1 MGLGESIRLAF
12 EGLKANKM
20 RAVLTM
26 LGIII
31 GIAAVIGI
39 LGLSTLVAL
48 AGSAEGAGMLYAAC
62 ILCLISGVLQLIA
75 GIKGAKHCQNP
86 DMAHSCM
93 IWGIVVAVF
102 CVLGNLFYVI
112 GGKGFDVTS
121 LLTGLLLPALYIYG
135 AVLNKKQED
144 PMEPAI

>member
-1 MGLGESIRLAF
+1 
-12 EGLKANKM
+12 
-20 RAVLTM
+20 
-26 LGIII
+26 
-31 GIAAVIGI
+31 
-39 LGLSTLVAL
+39 
-48 AGSAEGAGMLYAAC
+48 MLYAAC

-75 GIKGAKHCQNP
+75 GIKGVKHCQNP

-135 AVLNKKQED
+135 SSAEQEAGRPD
-144 PMEPAI
+144 GTGYLIGRKGTRCFSVNRSRSA

>member
-1 MGLGESIRLAF
+1 MKGKNF
-12 EGLKANKM
+12 LK
-20 RAVLTM
+20 VT
-26 LGIII
+26 GILMIIGSII
-31 GIAAVIGI
+31 GIFAAVIGI

-75 GIKGAKHCQNP
+75 GAKHCQNP

-121 LLTGLLLPALYIYG
+121 LLTGLLLPALYVYG

>member
-1 MGLGESIRLAF
+1 MKGKNF
-12 EGLKANKM
+12 LK
-20 RAVLTM
+20 VT
-26 LGIII
+26 GILMIIGSII
-31 GIAAVIGI
+31 GIFAAIIGI

>member
-1 MGLGESIRLAF
+1 MKGKNF
-12 EGLKANKM
+12 LK
-20 RAVLTM
+20 VT
-26 LGIII
+26 GILMIIGSII
-31 GIAAVIGI
+31 GIFAAVVGI

-112 GGKGFDVTS
+112 GGKGFDVTLLITL

-144 PMEPAI
+144 SMEPAI

>member
-1 MGLGESIRLAF
+1 MKGKNF
-12 EGLKANKM
+12 LK
-20 RAVLTM
+20 VT
-26 LGIII
+26 GILMIIGSII
-31 GIAAVIGI
+31 GIFAAVVGI

-93 IWGIVVAVF
+93 IWGIVVAV
-102 CVLGNLFYVI
+102 CWAIFY
-112 GGKGFDVTS
+112 
-121 LLTGLLLPALYIYG
+121 L
-135 AVLNKKQED
+135 
-144 PMEPAI
+144 

>member
-1 MGLGESIRLAF
+1 
-12 EGLKANKM
+12 
-20 RAVLTM
+20 
-26 LGIII
+26 
-31 GIAAVIGI
+31 
-39 LGLSTLVAL
+39 
-48 AGSAEGAGMLYAAC
+48 MLYSAC

-144 PMEPAI
+144 PTEPAI